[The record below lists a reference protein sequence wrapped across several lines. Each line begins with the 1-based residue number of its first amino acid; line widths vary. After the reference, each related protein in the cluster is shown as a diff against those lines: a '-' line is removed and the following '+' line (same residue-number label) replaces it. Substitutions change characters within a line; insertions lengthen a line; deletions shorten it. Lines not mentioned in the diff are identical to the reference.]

1 MKEREL
7 KDSVARVIIEA
18 DNHKLLFE
26 GEIKDSGDCRVEL
39 KNLKKI
45 FTEQTAGTLKFEVI
59 AEGDTYFLPYEEKVI
74 IVLQNH

>member
-1 MKEREL
+1 MSYILNTDKLETFECNLALEGAEL

-39 KNLKKI
+39 KKSQKDFHRTNCWN
-45 FTEQTAGTLKFEVI
+45 F
-59 AEGDTYFLPYEEKVI
+59 KV
-74 IVLQNH
+74 